1 MLSLPSFFLCHNQTL
16 FFRTR
21 IILASLLSYRS
32 MPRETTGALP
42 APPPVGTRSPSECYI
57 RYLLTLDSDK
67 TIQELALALARDGV
81 VLPPGE
87 VEYLDSLDKQIQDAM
102 PDPFKPLVMRHGPS
116 QDFLQEQGIWS
127 MWHPDRAVQEARA
140 IFKDPVLRE
149 HVCAILTMQG
159 TPTQVRD
166 LLLQGFGRNF
176 LHESIKKFQHYF
188 WRLELLTM
196 EEKERLLHTAQNA
209 SVLLSAYGALGRR
222 SVRSAVLASLGYTN
236 SSVSMAMAADDAF
249 QIIALKIPELMKES
263 ASRAIDSATKI
274 IMAATHAQTARDSI
288 PDADLDSVRVEL
300 QKGITHRLSD
310 ARSAAELGTE
320 QFKPGLKGRLLPK
333 GNPRLAVVKNGGED
347 HERAGTG

>member
-1 MLSLPSFFLCHNQTL
+1 MS
-16 FFRTR
+16 
-21 IILASLLSYRS
+21 
-32 MPRETTGALP
+32 
-42 APPPVGTRSPSECYI
+42 
-57 RYLLTLDSDK
+57 
-67 TIQELALALARDGV
+67 LARDGV

-87 VEYLDSLDKQIQDAM
+87 VGYLDSLDKQIQDAM
-102 PDPFKPLVMRHGPS
+102 PDPFKPTSMRHGPS

-127 MWHPDRAVQEARA
+127 MWHPDRAVQEART

-159 TPTQVRD
+159 TPTQIRD

-188 WRLELLTM
+188 WRLDLLTM
-196 EEKERLLHTAQNA
+196 EEKERLLQTAQNA

-236 SSVSMAMAADDAF
+236 SSVSMAMATEDAF
-249 QIIALKIPELMKES
+249 QVIALKIPELMKES

-274 IMAATHAQTARDSI
+274 IMAATHAQSARESI

-300 QKGITHRLSD
+300 QKGLAHRSPE
-310 ARSAAELGTE
+310 ARSVAELGTE
-320 QFKPGLKGRLLPK
+320 DFRPGLSGRLLPK
-333 GNPRLAVVKNGGED
+333 GNPRLVVVKKGDVD
-347 HERAGTG
+347 HERTGTG